1 MSLADLSCNTSTWQ
15 PPSSKSVVWY
25 RVLAVLHIF
34 CGKIVGFVEKLWV
47 LCIFY
52 ILLELLE
59 FGGFPTFL
67 SNSPPGECRACHAD
81 QGILLSSAV
90 IPQADAGYAWWA
102 GNARFINLS
111 GAIPLDV
118 QLSLG
123 ALSLFWAGTM
133 TLFEVAHLDTL
144 LGS

>member
-1 MSLADLSCNTSTWQ
+1 MASGSFGILSD
-15 PPSSKSVVWY
+15 
-25 RVLAVLHIF
+25 F
-34 CGKIVGFVEKLWV
+34 CPKF
-47 LCIFY
+47 
-52 ILLELLE
+52 LE
-59 FGGFPTFL
+59 FTT
-67 SNSPPGECRACHAD
+67 GECRACHAD

-123 ALSLFWAGTM
+123 ALIVFWAGAM